1 MMKKK
6 SIAILG
12 TKGIPNAYGGFEQF
26 AEYLS
31 IYLKKNNFDV
41 TVYNPHYRNEL
52 ENYYGVKI
60 IRKYCPENL
69 IGSSAHFIYDFLC
82 LKDAINK
89 NFDLILELGYHSL
102 APSLLLL
109 NKKNSKILINMD
121 GLEWKRS
128 KWGRLT
134 KKYIKYAEKISVF
147 NSQYLISD
155 NYGIQD
161 YIFKKYNK
169 KSYMIA
175 YGAETNL
182 SFDENILEDF
192 NLTREDYH
200 LIIARIEPEN
210 NIEMILDGFLSSNLQ
225 KDKFL
230 IIGSHNNK
238 YGKYLL
244 EKYSNYKNIS
254 FFGGLYDFNQLN
266 TLRRFAKIYFH
277 GHSVGGTNPSLIEA
291 MAARAFIFAHSNIF
305 NKNVLENNAFY
316 FNESN
321 DVKDLLNDYN
331 HISSRKDKY
340 IQKNLNLVS
349 KNFTWEIIC
358 CQYKELI
365 EKILK
370 GKN

>member
-1 MMKKK
+1 MEKQ

-41 TVYNPHYRNEL
+41 TVYNPNYRNEL
-52 ENYYGVKI
+52 ENYNGVKI
-60 IRKYCPENL
+60 IQKWCPENL

-89 NFDLILELGYHSL
+89 NFNLILELGYHSL

-109 NKKNSKILINMD
+109 NKKNSKILVNMD

-128 KWGRLT
+128 KWGYLT
-134 KKYIKYAEKISVF
+134 KKYIKSAEKITVL

-161 YIFKKYNK
+161 YIFKEYNK

-175 YGAETNL
+175 YGAETDL
-182 SFDENILEDF
+182 SFDKNILEDF
-192 NLTREDYH
+192 NLTTEEYH

-210 NIEMILDGFLSSNLQ
+210 NIEMILDGFLESNLR

-230 IIGSHNNK
+230 IVGSHNNK
-238 YGKYLL
+238 YGKYLR
-244 EKYSNYKNIS
+244 EKYCNYKNIS
-254 FFGGLYDFNQLN
+254 FFGGLYDFSKLN
-266 TLRRFAKIYFH
+266 NLRKFAKIYFH

-291 MAARAFIFAHSNIF
+291 MAASAFIFAHSNIF
-305 NKNVLENNAFY
+305 NKNVLGKNALY
-316 FNESN
+316 FNKSN
-321 DVKDLLNDYN
+321 DVKNLLNDYD
-331 HISSRKDKY
+331 HISLKRDKY
-340 IQKNLNLVS
+340 IQENLNVVS
-349 KNFTWEIIC
+349 KNYTWEIIC
-358 CQYKELI
+358 CKYKELI
-365 EKILK
+365 EKLLK
-370 GKN
+370 MKN

>member
-1 MMKKK
+1 MKKQ

-31 IYLKKNNFDV
+31 VYLKKNNFDV
-41 TVYNPHYRNEL
+41 TVYNPNYRKKL
-52 ENYYGVKI
+52 ESYKGVKI
-60 IRKYCPENL
+60 IQKWCPENL

-128 KWGRLT
+128 KWGYLT
-134 KKYIKYAEKISVF
+134 KKFIKFAEKIAVL
-147 NSQYLISD
+147 NSQYLVSD
-155 NYGIQD
+155 NYGIKD
-161 YIFKKYNK
+161 YIFKKYKK
-169 KSYMIA
+169 KSYMIP
-175 YGAETNL
+175 YGAEIDL
-182 SFDENILEDF
+182 SFEEKIIGDF
-192 NLTREDYH
+192 NLQKEDYH

-210 NIEMILDGFLSSNLQ
+210 NIEMILDGFLESNLR
-225 KDKFL
+225 KDEFL
-230 IIGSHNNK
+230 IIGSHKNK
-238 YGKYLL
+238 YGKYLRK
-244 EKYSNYKNIS
+244 KYRKHENIS
-254 FFGGLYDFNQLN
+254 FLGGLYDFNKLN
-266 TLRRFAKIYFH
+266 ALRKFAKIYFH

-305 NKNVLENNAFY
+305 NKNVLEKNALY
-316 FNESN
+316 FNKSG
-321 DVKDLLNDYN
+321 DVKNLLNDYSN
-331 HISSRKDKY
+331 IVLRKDKF

-349 KNFTWEIIC
+349 RNYTWEIIC
-358 CQYKELI
+358 SDYKELI
-365 EKILK
+365 EKILRIE
-370 GKN
+370 N